1 MAVITGLLELQEMM
15 GQDPETALSE
25 SRARIKSMAIIHEL
39 LYKSNSFS
47 DINIHE
53 YLTELGKHLSLSISN
68 IVSVQV
74 QNSVSASSLNINQAL
89 PLALLLNELAFYV
102 SQEAGNLN
110 QQLELELQILST
122 NDKLCLQITSLK
134 PGVIN
139 PAPIN
144 GSKEPTLRMSLIEN
158 LLAQIDG
165 DLNMPQHGNLLIEI
179 QFTPNIKKGS
189 SSTLV

>member
-39 LYKSNSFS
+39 LYQSNSFS
-47 DINIHE
+47 DINIHD
-53 YLTELGKHLSLSISN
+53 YLTELGKHLSRSISN
-68 IVSVQV
+68 IASAKV
-74 QNSVSASSLNINQAL
+74 QNSDSESSLNINQAL

-110 QQLELELQILST
+110 QQLELELQILTT
-122 NDKLCLQITSLK
+122 NEKLCLRVTSLQ
-134 PGVIN
+134 PGVSSHLHIN
-139 PAPIN
+139 E
-144 GSKEPTLRMSLIEN
+144 SEEPTLRMSLIEN